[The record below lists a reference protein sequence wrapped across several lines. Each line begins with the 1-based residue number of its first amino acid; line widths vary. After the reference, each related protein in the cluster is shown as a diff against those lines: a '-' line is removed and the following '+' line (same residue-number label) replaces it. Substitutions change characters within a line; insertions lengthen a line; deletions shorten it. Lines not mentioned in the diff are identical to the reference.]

1 MPAPTK
7 RKRRGPKPRRCMI
20 SFNPE
25 PITSLSKAS
34 AMTSIP
40 SLLAPCNSTATKLI
54 AGLVVAPPPQRSKPS
69 SVTIEPIAAEQIKQ
83 SVEHL
88 YRLGVRPVFEAFCAI
103 YGGADV
109 LDTLQ
114 AYRRLDPA
122 VVHYLGADRLPR
134 RRYRGRRHE
143 N

>member
-1 MPAPTK
+1 M
-7 RKRRGPKPRRCMI
+7 RRPRH
-20 SFNPE
+20 
-25 PITSLSKAS
+25 AS
-34 AMTSIP
+34 TNKTQTPWLGATALHDLFQP
-40 SLLAPCNSTATKLI
+40 RADHLAVQGVSHDLHTLSTATELI

-103 YGGADV
+103 HGGADV
-109 LDTLQ
+109 IDTL
-114 AYRRLDPA
+114 APYHGLDPA
-122 VVHYLGADRLPR
+122 VVAYLGADQLPR
-134 RRYRGRRHE
+134 GWGKGQRYE

>member
-1 MPAPTK
+1 MHS
-7 RKRRGPKPRRCMI
+7 PRH
-20 SFNPE
+20 
-25 PITSLSKAS
+25 AS
-34 AMTSIP
+34 TNKTQTPWPQATALHDLFQP
-40 SLLAPCNSTATKLI
+40 RADHLAVQGVSHDLHTLSTATELI